1 MKAVARKVCD
11 TAKEILD
18 DVLSQQRPPQAEP
31 LPPSS
36 LSSSSSSSSSANI
49 PTPTLPLGAASSA
62 SAAAPAG
69 ERDVDM
75 AWEILHSPI
84 KVKHNDVAA
93 VIR

>member
-11 TAKEILD
+11 TAKEIVD

-36 LSSSSSSSSSANI
+36 SPSPSSSSANI

>member
-31 LPPSS
+31 LPP
-36 LSSSSSSSSSANI
+36 SSSSSSSSANI

-93 VIR
+93 GIR